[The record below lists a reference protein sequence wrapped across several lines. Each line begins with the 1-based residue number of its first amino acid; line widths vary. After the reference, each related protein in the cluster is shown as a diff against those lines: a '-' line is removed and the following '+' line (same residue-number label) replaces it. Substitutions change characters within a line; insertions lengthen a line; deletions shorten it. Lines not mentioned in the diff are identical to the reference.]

1 MKLLKNIL
9 KKILIFS
16 IGYEFFEKKIF
27 LEGKKISFLQKK
39 ISKIKNLSCM
49 EFSVFS
55 QWGDDGIINWLT
67 NNLPI
72 KNKIFIEIGTED
84 YKESNTRFLIM
95 NQNWT
100 GHLIEADIDSVEKIK
115 NQSISW
121 KYDLNSHNLLV
132 DKKNINVQF

>member
-49 EFSVFS
+49 EFSN
-55 QWGDDGIINWLT
+55 II
-67 NNLPI
+67 
-72 KNKIFIEIGTED
+72 
-84 YKESNTRFLIM
+84 LI
-95 NQNWT
+95 
-100 GHLIEADIDSVEKIK
+100 L
-115 NQSISW
+115 
-121 KYDLNSHNLLV
+121 
-132 DKKNINVQF
+132 